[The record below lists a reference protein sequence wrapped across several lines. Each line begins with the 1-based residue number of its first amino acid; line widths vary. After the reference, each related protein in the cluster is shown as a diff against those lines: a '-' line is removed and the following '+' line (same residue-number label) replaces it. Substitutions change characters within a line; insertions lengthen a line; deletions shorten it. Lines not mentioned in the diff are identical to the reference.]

1 MMQFFRSVGGK
12 IAALV
17 FAVLMFVFVVTSV
30 DWSQITGGSR
40 STVGVINGVSVP
52 VNAYQAILQ
61 QAIDARQRQSSSSL
75 SADDI
80 EEIRNQVWENLIQE
94 QVMSSE
100 FKRRHISADAE
111 EIADAIKNSPPQELT
126 NVPEFQTEGK
136 FDLAKYQRW
145 LNSSIGRQYIPQLE
159 AQYREEIM
167 RGKLLRV
174 VTADVYLS
182 DGALWQSYRDAHE
195 TVTIQLTAVVPRDV
209 VADSAVPLT
218 EAEVKKYYDDHLEQF
233 RQPRTAYLSYVQISR
248 LPVASDSAAA
258 LARAEEIRKEIH
270 DGAPFAEVAKRESSD
285 TVSGAKGGDLGEFKK
300 GQMDPAFEKAAF
312 SLPIGA
318 LSNPVLSSFGYHIIQ
333 IESRSGDKAKG
344 RHILIPIE
352 ITGEHRDHL
361 DAEADSLESLGAERL
376 DPAALD
382 TVSRVM
388 GLKIGRANP
397 TQIGSKVMI
406 GMQVI
411 PEASVWAFKA
421 KQGETSRVIEL
432 SYAYMLFRVDSLHA
446 DRVPPL
452 DQIHGSVEIAARN
465 AKKPEMAKAV
475 VNDMSKRL
483 SEGSTLEQAAKA
495 LHLPFQQFPP
505 FTRVNPPFPSAIL
518 VGAVFGV
525 DTGKVAGP
533 VETDEGTYFLK
544 VVKRV
549 KADSA
554 AYVADLNQFKIQQV
568 RLARQDRVRSY
579 LAALR
584 ENAKVDDRRARIFTT
599 DAQAEAAQAAQAA
612 QTGKKL

>member
-12 IAALV
+12 IAAFV
-17 FAVLMFVFVVTSV
+17 FALLMFIFVVTSV

-40 STVGVINGVSVP
+40 STVGVINGVSIP

-61 QAIDARQRQSSSSL
+61 QAIDARQRQSGASL

-80 EEIRNQVWENLIQE
+80 EEVRNQVWENLIQE

-111 EIADAIKNSPPQELT
+111 EIAEAIKNSPPQELM

-145 LNSSIGRQYIPQLE
+145 LGSSIGRQYIPQLE

-182 DGALWQSYRDAHE
+182 DAALWQSYRDAHE
-195 TVTIQLTAVVPRDV
+195 TVTMQLSAVIPRDV
-209 VADSAVPLT
+209 VPDSTVSLT
-218 EAEVKKYYDDHLEQF
+218 EAEVKKYYDDHLDQF
-233 RQPRTAYLSYVQISR
+233 KQPTTAFLSYVQISR

-258 LARAEEIRKEIH
+258 LARAEEVRKEIH
-270 DGAPFAEVAKRESSD
+270 DGAPFAEVAKRESAD

-312 SLPIGA
+312 SLPLGT

-333 IESRSGDKAKG
+333 IDSRSGDKAKG

-352 ITGEHRDHL
+352 ITGDHRDHL
-361 DAEADSLESLGAERL
+361 DAQADSLESLGAERL

-432 SYAYMLFRVDSLHA
+432 SYAYMLFRLDSLHA
-446 DRVPPL
+446 ERVPPL
-452 DQIHGSVEIAARN
+452 DQIHGAVEIAARN
-465 AKKPEMAKAV
+465 AKKPEMAKSV

-505 FTRVNPPFPSAIL
+505 FSRVNPPFPSAIL
-518 VGAVFGV
+518 VGAAFGV

-533 VETDEGTYFLK
+533 IETDEGTYFLK
-544 VVKRV
+544 VLKRV

-554 AYVADLNQFKIQQV
+554 AYVADLNNFKIQQV